1 MSPTPSWVER
11 IADGLPLQPQSALS
25 ALPSYIHVIHQL
37 TRCALGAQFA
47 KRGECSRRSLQRDP
61 RARRLAL
68 LVEGYAEDWSSWE
81 LANVSCAEVELELGS
96 PALLDKVRSRPGPA
110 E

>member
-1 MSPTPSWVER
+1 M
-11 IADGLPLQPQSALS
+11 
-25 ALPSYIHVIHQL
+25 QL
-37 TRCALGAQFA
+37 
-47 KRGECSRRSLQRDP
+47 DP

-68 LVEGYAEDWSSWE
+68 LVEGYAEEWSSWE

-110 E
+110 GCFAGEGSVGELAMVSCVVVQHEVDRLHL